1 MKNLSVSQRTALERF
16 ASSVETS
23 PHNLVSRRAR
33 AELRTRHVP
42 ESVAF
47 ARWMPPGPARVL
59 DLGSGGGF
67 PGLVVALV
75 RPDLQV
81 ELLDSTSKKT
91 AFLREMAADLQLSVT
106 VHTGRAED
114 LAKGDLGAAFD
125 AVTAR
130 AVASLDRLVGLAVP
144 FLRPGGALYAIKG
157 ERWAEEIE
165 AATPVLRRVGAR
177 VAATPDESSM
187 GPGDSQVPRVVSIV
201 RT

>member
-1 MKNLSVSQRTALERF
+1 MKNLSASQQTALERF
-16 ASSVETS
+16 ATSVETS
-23 PHNLVSRRAR
+23 PHNLVSNRAR

-47 ARWMPPGPARVL
+47 ARLLPPGPARVL

-81 ELLDSTSKKT
+81 DLLDSTSKKT
-91 AFLREMAADLQLSVT
+91 AFLRETAEDLQLSVM

-114 LAKGDLGAAFD
+114 LAKGDLRAAFD

-130 AVASLDRLVGLAVP
+130 AVASLDRLVGLAIP
-144 FLRPGGALYAIKG
+144 FLRSGGTLYAIKG

-177 VAATPDESSM
+177 VAGTPDESSV
-187 GPGDSQVPRVVSIV
+187 GLGDSHAPRVVSIV

>member
-1 MKNLSVSQRTALERF
+1 
-16 ASSVETS
+16 
-23 PHNLVSRRAR
+23 
-33 AELRTRHVP
+33 
-42 ESVAF
+42 
-47 ARWMPPGPARVL
+47 MPPGPARVL